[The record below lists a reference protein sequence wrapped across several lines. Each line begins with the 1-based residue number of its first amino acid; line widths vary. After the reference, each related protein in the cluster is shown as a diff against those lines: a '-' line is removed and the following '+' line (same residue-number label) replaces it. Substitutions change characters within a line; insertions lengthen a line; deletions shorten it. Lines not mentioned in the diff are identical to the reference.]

1 MTSSSNVT
9 ININV
14 SPSPGFCIKSRLL
27 QPGIF
32 DATSNPSTVA
42 TTHQSVQ
49 NQVPVPVPQG
59 IKVFVN
65 IAWSKEVPPP
75 LDGVEKAVELAMHS
89 NQMDLKSGQGTPIP
103 VFVSDGRLNSDK
115 GIALVFVSPFLF
127 VPCMDPE

>member
-27 QPGIF
+27 QPGILN
-32 DATSNPSTVA
+32 ATSNLSTVS
-42 TTHQSVQ
+42 TTNQSVQ
-49 NQVPVPVPQG
+49 TKVPVPQG

-65 IAWSKEVPPP
+65 IAWSKDVPPP
-75 LDGVEKAVELAMHS
+75 LDGVERASELATHS
-89 NQMDLKSGQGTPIP
+89 RQMDLKSRQGTQIP

-115 GIALVFVSPFLF
+115 GIALVVFLPFLF
-127 VPCMDPE
+127 VPCMDP

>member
-27 QPGIF
+27 QPGILNP
-32 DATSNPSTVA
+32 TSNLSTVT

-49 NQVPVPVPQG
+49 NQVPVPQG

-65 IAWSKEVPPP
+65 IAWSKDVPPP

-89 NQMDLKSGQGTPIP
+89 RQMDLKSGQGAPIS

-115 GIALVFVSPFLF
+115 GIALVLSLLFLS
-127 VPCMDPE
+127 VPCMGP